1 MANFGNLETDVEP
14 LAGLMREHI
23 EIDDLIT
30 ATAEV
35 LVAAIDAPD
44 DPTAAV
50 TAIEQVRDL
59 DAYLW
64 EDFVVHIAKEED
76 VLFPALR
83 GLADDI
89 DVVVDDMIEQHDRVR
104 DRREVLERALATMAE
119 SHEEVDAG
127 RTAVRDGLRAAG
139 GASATPEVL
148 RALLDA
154 VRQLSWILQGHFGD
168 EEDDLFEP
176 ALALLPE
183 DRWAEL
189 AAASTALEAAGAGA

>member
-14 LAGLMREHI
+14 LAGLMREHV

-30 ATAEV
+30 TTADL
-35 LVAAIDAPD
+35 LVAAIDADAAPAEVD
-44 DPTAAV
+44 TAM
-50 TAIEQVRDL
+50 EQLRDL

-64 EDFVVHIAKEED
+64 DDFVLHIAKEED

-83 GLADDI
+83 GLAADI

-104 DRREVLERALATMAE
+104 ERRDILERALATMDEA
-119 SHEEVDAG
+119 HEEVDAG
-127 RTAVRDGLRAAG
+127 RTAIRDGLHEASG
-139 GASATPEVL
+139 GAVTVDVL
-148 RALLDA
+148 RGLLDA
-154 VRQLSWILQGHFGD
+154 VRQLSWVLQGHFGD

-183 DRWAEL
+183 SRWPEL
-189 AAASTALEAAGAGA
+189 AAASAAVGSA